1 MKSKLHTQKTLCEM
15 LSAQLDAKEEKL
27 QVLKSIV
34 ADSTSNEISLRHD
47 LAKAQKSL
55 KEKEKLVQ
63 SAKKEKN
70 ASLQKM
76 KAEIDALGRRMTKLS
91 DGSKNRGRAL
101 KRLRGKMETMDCVDE
116 EAKDCVELLGVKRN
130 LKPMATLSERQ
141 NRRRTKQMK
150 ETLATVTRKVLDAY
164 KVNIEG
170 HGDMAFKLDVTED
183 DVLITAMKGSTVHD
197 QVKAFLRVHDE

>member
-1 MKSKLHTQKTLCEM
+1 MKSKLHTQKTLCEK

-91 DGSKNRGRAL
+91 DRSKNRGRAL
-101 KRLRGKMETMDCVDE
+101 KRLRGKMETMDE
-116 EAKDCVELLGVKRN
+116 EAKDCVKLLGAKRN

-141 NRRRTKQMK
+141 KRRRTKQMK

-197 QVKAFLRVHDE
+197 QVKAFLRVHDEG